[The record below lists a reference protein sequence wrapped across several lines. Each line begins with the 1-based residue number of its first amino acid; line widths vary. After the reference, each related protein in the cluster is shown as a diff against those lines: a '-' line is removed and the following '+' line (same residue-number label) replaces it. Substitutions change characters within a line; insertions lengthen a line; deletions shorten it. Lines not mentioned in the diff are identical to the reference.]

1 MRLIPRQCHP
11 VTGEPYPMRR
21 EILRGLKTEDKRHRN
36 ADKAVREARRV
47 VTRAARRART

>member
-1 MRLIPRQCHP
+1 MRLLPRQCHP
-11 VTGEPYPMRR
+11 VTGEPYPTKR
-21 EILRGLKTEDKRHRN
+21 EIMRGLKAQGKSYRN